1 MRAEQLCG
9 QPLYRSPLR
18 FDANGDIHPD
28 IIKSYSEYDFYIL
41 EGVLSKGELA
51 DIKTDLAA
59 MRENFG
65 FHKRSSVLN
74 VCSAGMHAEAT
85 LMDAN
90 FIDRRA
96 RLIGLAI
103 DARAQR
109 FPDETPYTYAPFAGR
124 AEEFVWSLA
133 AQAGLKDYNLMD
145 LSI

>member
-1 MRAEQLCG
+1 
-9 QPLYRSPLR
+9 
-18 FDANGDIHPD
+18 
-28 IIKSYSEYDFYIL
+28 
-41 EGVLSKGELA
+41 
-51 DIKTDLAA
+51 
-59 MRENFG
+59 
-65 FHKRSSVLN
+65 
-74 VCSAGMHAEAT
+74 
-85 LMDAN
+85 MDAN

-133 AQAGLKDYNLMD
+133 AQAGMKDYNLMD